1 MENGVIVMYET
12 LPKNYSSQTLGVPI
26 VDFSTMSEEIHQSEG
41 FFDVV
46 TPEPD
51 FYTQKLGEIYFDDA
65 KGIFTYPVLQ
75 LEVPLPKPISLKTL
89 EQRVDE
95 LTILNNALI
104 EALAMKGI
112 VP

>member
-1 MENGVIVMYET
+1 MKARMENGVIVMYET

-51 FYTQKLGEIYFDDA
+51 FYTQKLGEIYKDEEKKVCTTSIGF
-65 KGIFTYPVLQ
+65 KS
-75 LEVPLPKPISLKTL
+75 KPNCSYFLMLKL
-89 EQRVDE
+89 YRVDD
-95 LTILNNALI
+95 LLNTSKSQRL
-104 EALAMKGI
+104 
-112 VP
+112 